1 VTARK
6 RRKRALLAVGA
17 GAVAVVTS
25 IASGGAPDRGVAAQS
40 APQRRL
46 RTELPSGMLLL
57 VEENHDLPLVEVQ
70 ITLRT
75 GSAHD
80 PEDMVGLA
88 RTTARMV
95 RMGTRRM
102 RAPEVEEAIDALGGS
117 LGIETAPSYTRF
129 SGSVIKRNVGPFL
142 ALVGQLLAQPAMRA
156 ADLEQVRREALADL
170 VELRDNDRAL
180 GARELRRAL
189 FGDHPYGRPV
199 LGTQRSLQALD
210 RAAVVAHWQRHYV
223 ASNVVLGVAGDVT
236 PDEARALVER
246 HFAGLPTGERP
257 RDEVPAP
264 RIPRGRRVVIVD
276 KPARTQTQIYI
287 GTLGTLARDPDHV
300 PLVVANTVFGGTFT
314 ARLMREIRTV
324 RGWSYGA
331 SSRLGL
337 DRRRELWMMHTFPAA
352 ADTVACVA
360 LQLEM
365 LEALVARGITREEL
379 AFAQDYLAKSYAFEI
394 DTASKRLD
402 QRIDVEVFGLPRDYY
417 ARHVER
423 VRAVRREEANAALR
437 ARLSTDDL
445 AIVVVATASEVRD
458 GLAALPGVAS
468 VEVVPYDRD

>member
-1 VTARK
+1 
-6 RRKRALLAVGA
+6 
-17 GAVAVVTS
+17 
-25 IASGGAPDRGVAAQS
+25 
-40 APQRRL
+40 
-46 RTELPSGMLLL
+46 
-57 VEENHDLPLVEVQ
+57 
-70 ITLRT
+70 
-75 GSAHD
+75 
-80 PEDMVGLA
+80 
-88 RTTARMV
+88 
-95 RMGTRRM
+95 
-102 RAPEVEEAIDALGGS
+102 
-117 LGIETAPSYTRF
+117 
-129 SGSVIKRNVGPFL
+129 
-142 ALVGQLLAQPAMRA
+142 
-156 ADLEQVRREALADL
+156 
-170 VELRDNDRAL
+170 
-180 GARELRRAL
+180 
-189 FGDHPYGRPV
+189 
-199 LGTQRSLQALD
+199 
-210 RAAVVAHWQRHYV
+210 
-223 ASNVVLGVAGDVT
+223 
-236 PDEARALVER
+236 
-246 HFAGLPTGERP
+246 
-257 RDEVPAP
+257 
-264 RIPRGRRVVIVD
+264 
-276 KPARTQTQIYI
+276 
-287 GTLGTLARDPDHV
+287 
-300 PLVVANTVFGGTFT
+300 
-314 ARLMREIRTV
+314 MREIRTV